1 MKITNNFSLKEF
13 RCKDGTDVPGDLR
26 AKLDG
31 LCENLQR
38 LRDKIGRPVHIV
50 SGYRTETYNK
60 RVGGVKRSQHL
71 KAKAAD
77 LRVSGMTTRELHA
90 EIIKL
95 IRAGEMDPG
104 GVGLYSSFVHYDTRG
119 RNARWYGRGM
129 RP

>member
-1 MKITNNFSLKEF
+1 MKITNNFSLREF
-13 RCKDGTDVPGDLR
+13 RCKDGTDVPDDLR
-26 AKLDG
+26 DNLQG
-31 LCENLQR
+31 LCENLER

-50 SGYRTETYNK
+50 SGYRTETYNQ

-95 IRAGEMDPG
+95 IRAGEMDAG
-104 GVGLYSSFVHYDTRG
+104 GVGLYLSFVHYDTRG